1 MATRLDEDQQSNIDH
16 TYSQGRGSYGAQDLR
31 NQETSQSYADAG
43 IDQAEAFANDP
54 ANASKKDTQ
63 DIQQR
68 EAGWN
73 TNVSG
78 YAGKPTSGQSSRFL
92 SSNNIKAIVKKR
104 GIWGLLA
111 VILLGGGTAGIIMFS
126 PALMIVHMKE
136 VMVKKFN
143 MQLASMDDRTTK
155 LINYKMSKTTSGLC
169 SSVVSVKC
177 KYATMSKDQI
187 ATFKDAGI
195 EIKGD
200 PLSGDRIKPTE
211 FSYEG
216 GKPIP
221 AADFAK
227 TVRDNSAFAA
237 ALRKA
242 YNPTYIGFSD
252 KVWEAVRTKL
262 GIGKGNTKGGTTDV
276 ELADELDN
284 EVKNGMKDAQ
294 SIPKA
299 GDPKPGCTTGGPECH
314 YTDKEV
320 AAIKDANQ
328 QATALEQQASEA
340 GKSGKSAG
348 QTALTE
354 VADRG
359 AEAVANGAKTFTP
372 LASFGNIFK
381 ATGYVD
387 NACQAYG
394 ALQAVGYAAKTVR
407 AIQLARYAMAFLK
420 TADMI
425 KAGTAKPEEV
435 AYMGGILTEVTYDA
449 KSAVNRTYGSAT
461 DSFGFKYA
469 AYGDKG
475 ASSKSMTLA
484 SQFLVGGGLTGDLI
498 NMTNIINSATGGTPK
513 QTCKFLGNPI
523 VGAAS
528 LVGGIAML
536 FVPGVGGAK
545 VAVQVAAQAAFS
557 VGMMVLPEL
566 LKDIVAG
573 TVADSHTKGEAS
585 GNAIT
590 SGSGFMMSELAGQ
603 GGNAPLSPDQAVAY
617 TGLQDQVLAYNAKL
631 DRATLS
637 PLDPTNSNTFMGSI
651 VASLIP
657 NVSRMSSFS
666 GVFSSVGSIFSS
678 SIKGLVPQSF
688 AQAQSTSDYT
698 QCPDLDYSNLDG
710 NGTRVAADPFCNIIR
725 GIPPK
730 YLTKDPGTVVD
741 ELAKSGDIK
750 ADTGELTG
758 VYATNFRK
766 DCIQRDRP
774 LGDQGADQ
782 QGSSGAECIIG
793 GVDSDRKA
801 NLYLYTVDQRMSDAM
816 EQRAS

>member
-16 TYSQGRGSYGAQDLR
+16 TYSQGRGSYGAQDIR
-31 NQETSQSYADAG
+31 NQEISQPYVDAG
-43 IDQAEAFANDP
+43 ADQAEAFANDP
-54 ANASKKDTQ
+54 ANASKKEVQ

-73 TNVSG
+73 NKVSG
-78 YAGKPTSGQSSRFL
+78 YAGNPTSRQSSRFL
-92 SSNNIKAIVKKR
+92 SSSNMKAIIKKR

-126 PALMIVHMKE
+126 PALLIVHMKE

-169 SSVVSVKC
+169 TSVVSVKC

-200 PLSGDRIKPTE
+200 TLSGDRIKPTE

-252 KVWEAVRTKL
+252 KVWESVRSKL
-262 GIGKGNTKGGTTDV
+262 GLGKGSTKGGTTDV

-284 EVKNGMKDAQ
+284 EVKNGMKDTQ
-294 SIPKA
+294 HVPTV
-299 GDPKPGCTTGGPECH
+299 GEQKPGCTSGGKECM
-314 YTDKEV
+314 YSADEV
-320 AAIKDANQ
+320 KAIEDANQ
-328 QATALEQQASEA
+328 KATGFEQQANETA
-340 GKSGKSAG
+340 KSGKSAG
-348 QTALTE
+348 QTALSE
-354 VADRG
+354 VADKG
-359 AEAVANGAKTFTP
+359 VDAVK
-372 LASFGNIFK
+372 ASGPQSFENFFK
-381 ATGYVD
+381 ATGAVD

-461 DSFGFKYA
+461 DSYGFKYA

-498 NMTNIINSATGGTPK
+498 NFSNLINQATGGAPK
-513 QTCKFLGNPI
+513 ETCKVLGNPI

-528 LVGGIAML
+528 LVGGVAML
-536 FVPGVGGAK
+536 FVPGVNFTK
-545 VAVQVAAQAAFS
+545 VGIQVASQAAFS
-557 VGMMVLPEL
+557 VGMMILPEL

-590 SGSGFMMSELAGQ
+590 SGSGFMMSELAGE
-603 GGNAPLSPDQAVAY
+603 GGNAPLTPDQAVAY
-617 TGLQDQVLAYNAKL
+617 DGLQNEVITYNAKL

-651 VASLIP
+651 VASLAP
-657 NVSRMSSFS
+657 SVSRMSSIT

-678 SIKGLVPQSF
+678 SMKGLMPQSF

-698 QCPDLDYSNLDG
+698 QCPDLDYNNLDG
-710 NGTRVAADPFCNIIR
+710 KGMKLAADPFCNIIR
-725 GIPPK
+725 GIPPQ
-730 YLTKDPGTVVD
+730 YLNKDPGSVVD
-741 ELAKSGDIK
+741 ELTQDGALDPTTGAPTAKYTDFQK
-750 ADTGELTG
+750 
-758 VYATNFRK
+758 N
-766 DCIQRDRP
+766 CIARDHP

-782 QGSSGAECIIG
+782 QGSSGAECVI
-793 GVDSDRKA
+793 DSPIKA
-801 NLYLYTVDQRMSDAM
+801 DYYVYTVDQRMNDAM
-816 EQRAS
+816 EHKAS

>member
-1 MATRLDEDQQSNIDH
+1 MATRLDEDQQSTIDH
-16 TYSQGRGSYGAQDLR
+16 SYSQGRGGYNAPDLR
-31 NQETSQSYADAG
+31 NQETSQPYVDAG
-43 IDQAEAFANDP
+43 TDQAEAFANDP

-78 YAGKPTSGQSSRFL
+78 YGGIPTARQSARFL
-92 SSNNIKAIVKKR
+92 SGNNIKAIIKKR
-104 GIWGLLA
+104 GVWGLLA
-111 VILLGGGTAGIIMFS
+111 TILLGGGAAGIIMFS
-126 PALMIVHMKE
+126 PSLMIVHMKE

-169 SSVVSVKC
+169 TSVVTVKC
-177 KYATMSKDQI
+177 KYSTMSKDQV
-187 ATFKDAGI
+187 AAFKEAGI
-195 EIKGD
+195 EVKGD
-200 PLSGDRIKPTE
+200 TLSGDRLKPTSITFDNKE
-211 FSYEG
+211 
-216 GKPIP
+216 PIP
-221 AADFAK
+221 ADNFAK
-227 TVRDNSAFAA
+227 AVRENDALAA

-252 KVWEAVRTKL
+252 KVWDAVRTKL
-262 GIGKGNTKGGTTDV
+262 GIGKASTKGGTTDV

-284 EVKNGMKDAQ
+284 EVKNGMKDIQ
-294 SIPKA
+294 RVPTVGELK
-299 GDPKPGCTTGGPECH
+299 DPACTGSNCEKWTQADV
-314 YTDKEV
+314 DK
-320 AAIKDANQ
+320 ISLANQ
-328 QATALEQQASEA
+328 QAAGLEQQANEA

-354 VADRG
+354 VADKG
-359 AEAVANGAKTFTP
+359 VNAVLADGPQTFTK
-372 LASFGNIFK
+372 LASFENFFK

-387 NACQAYG
+387 DACQAYG

-435 AYMGGILTEVTYDA
+435 AYMGGILTEVAYDA
-449 KSAVNRTYGSAT
+449 KSATNRTYGSAT

-498 NMTNIINSATGGTPK
+498 NFSNLVNAATGGTPK
-513 QTCKFLGNPI
+513 QTCKVLGNPI

-528 LVGGIAML
+528 LVGGVAML
-536 FVPGVGGAK
+536 FIPGVNFTKVGG
-545 VAVQVAAQAAFS
+545 QVAIQAAFS
-557 VGMMVLPEL
+557 VGMMILPEL

-590 SGSGFMMSELAGQ
+590 SGSGFMMSELAGE
-603 GGNAPLSPDQAVAY
+603 GGNAPLTPNQAVAY
-617 TGLQDQVLAYNAKL
+617 TSLQNEVLAYNAKL

-651 VASLIP
+651 VASLTPSIT
-657 NVSRMSSFS
+657 RMSSLS
-666 GVFSSVGSIFSS
+666 GVFSSVGGIFSS
-678 SIKGLVPQSF
+678 SIRGLVPTSF
-688 AQAQSTSDYT
+688 AQTQSASDYT
-698 QCPDLDYSNLDG
+698 QCTDLDYNNLDG
-710 NGTRVAADPFCNIIR
+710 NGTKVAADPFCNIIR
-725 GIPPK
+725 GIPPQ
-730 YLTKDPGTVVD
+730 YLGKDPGAVID
-741 ELAKSGDIK
+741 ELT
-750 ADTGELTG
+750 ADGALEQATGAPTSK
-758 VYATNFRK
+758 YTDFHKN
-766 DCIQRDRP
+766 CIARENP

-782 QGSSGAECIIG
+782 QGSSGAECIIN
-793 GVDSDRKA
+793 SPLKA
-801 NLYLYTVDQRMSDAM
+801 DYYIYTVDQRMNDAM
-816 EQRAS
+816 EHRAS